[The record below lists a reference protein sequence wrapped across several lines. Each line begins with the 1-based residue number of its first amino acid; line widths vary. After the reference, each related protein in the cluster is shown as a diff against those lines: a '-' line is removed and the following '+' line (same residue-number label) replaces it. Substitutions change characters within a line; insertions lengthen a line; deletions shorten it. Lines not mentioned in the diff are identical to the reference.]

1 MEQATSISSSSREPA
16 PAPDENETGMEQV
29 LADLQALKGLYGL
42 LHRGPQ
48 PNENLNEA
56 SRDML
61 MKMLDN
67 ATQQTLLR
75 QAKLLS
81 GPLMSAALERK
92 LSIQP
97 GRRTSGKAEHQLKP
111 IASPSPSLCASQMSR
126 RLKPQVSVR
135 SRDARSVYD
144 DHRRRERDGRL
155 LARVDSGRSSR
166 TAMPQL
172 HQRTP
177 EPRLSRLASNRS
189 SRVAEPRLHPSTP
202 EQRLPRVASYRS
214 SRVAEPRLRRSTPEQ
229 LLSRVASNRSSRVA
243 EPRLRPSTPEQRLS
257 RLGSNRSS
265 RVAEPRLRPST
276 PEQHISR
283 VASNRSSG
291 VAEPRRGVSRGRAPR
306 ADRSDRHSR
315 LRGSSGRGD
324 HSSSPPSSSSPERS
338 SRRRSVSR
346 APSSHGRAT
355 VRGVGAYG
363 SSTRRYSR
371 RLESGLSMGVRSCR
385 GSERAGRGAA
395 TPRQS
400 SSSSGEA
407 VTISSRIRPTRELTE
422 RRVHESEETGER
434 SLRRRQRKEG
444 AVGGSTSM
452 GWSSRRPRRA
462 LDPITSGSTYS
473 SSSSAAASPSPSTSP
488 TAPTSTSA
496 PSASSC
502 SSSVS
507 APRRGSALPEH
518 GFKEASSA
526 SRSRRRRERQ
536 ERREGRLRMFKE
548 KLALVFHHRHDHHHH
563 HHIGGE
569 RSGSP
574 VSRRDRRGNNSKS
587 PWSYLGGLGGMFHRS
602 IGHAA
607 KKTHDA
613 KKIHDAKKNN
623 DAKKNQDEKKKTT
636 SRTVVPVPAP
646 AKKRG
651 GGQTHSLFG
660 ALVKH
665 KSGTRK
671 APARAPTARAG
682 TQSRMQVNKM
692 HWWQLLRQ
700 QHARAQG
707 KGRPLRR
714 LGQGKAP

>member
-1 MEQATSISSSSREPA
+1 MEQATSISSSSHEPDLCSYYSCDVSTEA
-16 PAPDENETGMEQV
+16 PAPDENEMGMEQV

-42 LHRGPQ
+42 LHRAPQ

-81 GPLMSAALERK
+81 GPLMSPAVERK

-97 GRRTSGKAEHQLKP
+97 GRRTSGNAEHRLKP
-111 IASPSPSLCASQMSR
+111 TASPSPSLCASQMSR
-126 RLKPQVSVR
+126 RLKPQSSAR

-177 EPRLSRLASNRS
+177 DQRLSRLASNRS

-202 EQRLPRVASYRS
+202 EQRLSRVDSNRS
-214 SRVAEPRLRRSTPEQ
+214 SRVAEPRLRPSTRPEQ
-229 LLSRVASNRSSRVA
+229 HLSRLASNRSSRVA

-257 RLGSNRSS
+257 RVASNRSS
-265 RVAEPRLRPST
+265 RVAEPRRG
-276 PEQHISR
+276 
-283 VASNRSSG
+283 VASGN
-291 VAEPRRGVSRGRAPR
+291 APR

-324 HSSSPPSSSSPERS
+324 RSSSPSSSSSPERS
-338 SRRRSVSR
+338 NRRRSVSR

-363 SSTRRYSR
+363 SSTRRYSG
-371 RLESGLSMGVRSCR
+371 RLESGLSMGVRSRR

-395 TPRQS
+395 TPRRS

-407 VTISSRIRPTRELTE
+407 ATISSRIRPTRELTE
-422 RRVHESEETGER
+422 RRVHESEESGER

-473 SSSSAAASPSPSTSP
+473 SSSSAAASPSPSASP

-496 PSASSC
+496 PSASSY
-502 SSSVS
+502 SSSASAS

-518 GFKEASSA
+518 KFKEASSA

-563 HHIGGE
+563 HHIGGGGG

-574 VSRRDRRGNNSKS
+574 VPRRDRRGNNSKS
-587 PWSYLGGLGGMFHRS
+587 PWSYLGGMFHRS
-602 IGHAA
+602 IGHDA
-607 KKTHDA
+607 KKSHDA
-613 KKIHDAKKNN
+613 KENHGAKKNHDAKE
-623 DAKKNQDEKKKTT
+623 NQDAKKKTT

-651 GGQTHSLFG
+651 GGQAQSLFG

-665 KSGTRK
+665 KLGARK

-682 TQSRMQVNKM
+682 TQSRMQVN

-700 QHARAQG
+700 QHGQAQRTGRAR
-707 KGRPLRR
+707 RR
-714 LGQGKAP
+714 LRQGKAP

>member
-1 MEQATSISSSSREPA
+1 MEQATSISSSSHEPGSFLPPVSVLVGNREIKLLRPMHGGA
-16 PAPDENETGMEQV
+16 QFITISPAPDENEMGMEQV

-42 LHRGPQ
+42 LHRAPQ

-81 GPLMSAALERK
+81 GPLMSPAVERK

-97 GRRTSGKAEHQLKP
+97 GRRTSGNAEHRLKP
-111 IASPSPSLCASQMSR
+111 TASPSPSLCASQMSR
-126 RLKPQVSVR
+126 RLKPQSSAR

-177 EPRLSRLASNRS
+177 DQRLSRLASNRS

-202 EQRLPRVASYRS
+202 EQRL
-214 SRVAEPRLRRSTPEQ
+214 SRVD
-229 LLSRVASNRSSRVA
+229 SNRSVA

-257 RLGSNRSS
+257 RVASNRSS
-265 RVAEPRLRPST
+265 RVAEPRRG
-276 PEQHISR
+276 
-283 VASNRSSG
+283 VASGN
-291 VAEPRRGVSRGRAPR
+291 APR

-324 HSSSPPSSSSPERS
+324 RSSSPSSSSSPERS
-338 SRRRSVSR
+338 NRRRSVSR

-363 SSTRRYSR
+363 SSTRRYSG
-371 RLESGLSMGVRSCR
+371 RLESGLSMGVRSRR

-395 TPRQS
+395 TPRRS

-407 VTISSRIRPTRELTE
+407 ATISSRIRPTRELTE
-422 RRVHESEETGER
+422 RRVHESEESGER

-473 SSSSAAASPSPSTSP
+473 SSSSAAASPSPSASP

-496 PSASSC
+496 PSASSY
-502 SSSVS
+502 SSSASAS

-518 GFKEASSA
+518 KFKEASSA

-563 HHIGGE
+563 HHIGGGGG

-574 VSRRDRRGNNSKS
+574 VPRRDRRGNNSKS
-587 PWSYLGGLGGMFHRS
+587 PWSYLGGMFHRS
-602 IGHAA
+602 IGHDA
-607 KKTHDA
+607 KKSHDA
-613 KKIHDAKKNN
+613 KENHGAKKNHDAKE
-623 DAKKNQDEKKKTT
+623 NQDAKKKTT

-651 GGQTHSLFG
+651 GGQAQSLFG

-665 KSGTRK
+665 KLGARK

-682 TQSRMQVNKM
+682 TQSRMQVN

-700 QHARAQG
+700 QHGQAQRTGRAR
-707 KGRPLRR
+707 RR
-714 LGQGKAP
+714 LRQGKAP

>member
-16 PAPDENETGMEQV
+16 REPEETGMEQV

-56 SRDML
+56 SRDLL

-81 GPLMSAALERK
+81 GPLMSPALERK

-97 GRRTSGKAEHQLKP
+97 GRRTSGNAEHRLKP
-111 IASPSPSLCASQMSR
+111 IASPSPSVCASQMSR
-126 RLKPQVSVR
+126 RLKPQASVR

-177 EPRLSRLASNRS
+177 EQRLSRLASNRS
-189 SRVAEPRLHPSTP
+189 SRVAEPRLHPSTRP
-202 EQRLPRVASYRS
+202 EQHLSRVASNRS
-214 SRVAEPRLRRSTPEQ
+214 SRVAEPRLRPSTRPEQ
-229 LLSRVASNRSSRVA
+229 HLSRLASNRSSRVA

-257 RLGSNRSS
+257 RLASNRSS
-265 RVAEPRLRPST
+265 R
-276 PEQHISR
+276 
-283 VASNRSSG
+283 

-324 HSSSPPSSSSPERS
+324 RSSSSSSSSPERS

-355 VRGVGAYG
+355 VRGARAYG
-363 SSTRRYSR
+363 SSTRRYSGR
-371 RLESGLSMGVRSCR
+371 QDSGLSMGVRSRR

-395 TPRQS
+395 TPRRS

-407 VTISSRIRPTRELTE
+407 VTISSRFSPTRELAE
-422 RRVHESEETGER
+422 RRVHESEDTGER

-473 SSSSAAASPSPSTSP
+473 SSSSAAASPSPSASP

-496 PSASSC
+496 PSASSY
-502 SSSVS
+502 SSSASAS

-518 GFKEASSA
+518 KFKEASSA

-563 HHIGGE
+563 HHIGGG

-574 VSRRDRRGNNSKS
+574 VPRRDRRSNNSNS

-613 KKIHDAKKNN
+613 KKNHDAKENH
-623 DAKKNQDEKKKTT
+623 DAKKKTT
-636 SRTVVPVPAP
+636 SRTVVMVPAP

-651 GGQTHSLFG
+651 GGQAHSLFG

-665 KSGTRK
+665 KLGARK

-682 TQSRMQVNKM
+682 TQSRMQVN
-692 HWWQLLRQ
+692 HWWHLLRQ
-700 QHARAQG
+700 QHGRAQRT
-707 KGRPLRR
+707 GRARRR